1 VFALLIRGVTP
12 LGEGTSKPS
21 VLFRVTFPYW
31 RIAVH
36 RVDIS
41 DDRRTAESVLS
52 IQAHEIPDV
61 LAALAKS
68 KRLSIVVGNLNRLAQ
83 HATDHDLGRRALRH
97 LGFLDD

>member
-1 VFALLIRGVTP
+1 
-12 LGEGTSKPS
+12 